1 MSNLVTDGIIR
12 ISTNCVKSIP
22 LLMASRPRQSR
33 LQYARVFYHAPR
45 ESSFMTDIKRIAPTI
60 EDLRQQLRASR
71 AAMLE
76 PVIGLPES
84 LLQKERAV
92 GPYSVAQHMAIR
104 IEAENRALTLAQS
117 IFHGRPVLY
126 PLSRETY
133 DRKAVRMR
141 WGWDWAHLM
150 RELYQQ
156 REETMWNLEDFRG
169 PALHRRYD
177 LHGQSLSPYEIFIG
191 LAREEWVLSKALWTW
206 RRSFSRE

>member
-1 MSNLVTDGIIR
+1 
-12 ISTNCVKSIP
+12 
-22 LLMASRPRQSR
+22 
-33 LQYARVFYHAPR
+33 
-45 ESSFMTDIKRIAPTI
+45 MTDVEKITPTI

-76 PVIGLPES
+76 PVIGLPET
-84 LLQKERAV
+84 LLQREGAV

-117 IFHGRPVLY
+117 IYHGRPLLY

-177 LHGQSLSPYEIFIG
+177 VHGQNLSPYEIFIG
-191 LAREEWVLSKALWTW
+191 LAREEWALSKALWGW
-206 RRSFSRE
+206 RRSSLQG